1 MPRPTDVV
9 MAKSIYDDNELLP
22 EAIVI
27 NKPTDIKQPLVNPD
41 MERSNDMERANNRWH
56 DANAHSD
63 DCGGCC
69 DCDGCCDGCCD
80 NDMLLCCFI
89 CYMCND

>member
-1 MPRPTDVV
+1 MPRPNDVI
-9 MAKSIYDDNELLP
+9 MAKSIYDDNEILP
-22 EAIVI
+22 EALVI
-27 NKPTDIKQPLVNPD
+27 SKQPDLKQSLINPD
-41 MERSNDMERANNRWH
+41 MERSNNRWH

-63 DCGGCC
+63 DC
-69 DCDGCCDGCCD
+69 CDGCCDGCCD